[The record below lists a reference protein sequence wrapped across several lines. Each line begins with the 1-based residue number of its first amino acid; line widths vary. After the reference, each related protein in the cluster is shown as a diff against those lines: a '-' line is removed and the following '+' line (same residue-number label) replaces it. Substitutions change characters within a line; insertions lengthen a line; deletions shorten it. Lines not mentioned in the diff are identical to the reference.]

1 MSNTGFSVFDDTA
14 RASLTWIDQ
23 VCEHLGRS
31 ERQDGYQALRG
42 VLHTLRDAMNVEGA
56 ADLGAQLPFLL
67 RGVYYE
73 GWQPRHVP
81 VDMHAADDFLYAV
94 QGRMGLTATD
104 LEAEKAISAVL
115 PVLQSHLTSEEAV
128 HLHHL
133 LPSGLMHLWP
143 EGIAA

>member
-1 MSNTGFSVFDDTA
+1 MANTGFDVFDDTA

-23 VCEHLGRS
+23 VCEHLGRT

-42 VLHTLRDAMNVEGA
+42 VLHTLRDRMHVEGA

-81 VDMHAADDFLYAV
+81 VDIHEKDDFLYAV
-94 QGRMGLTATD
+94 QGRMGVTATD
-104 LEAEKAISAVL
+104 LPAEIAIRAVL
-115 PVLQSHLTSEEAV
+115 PVLQSHLTNGEAE
-128 HLHHL
+128 HIHSL
-133 LPSGLMHLWP
+133 LPAGLANLWP
-143 EGIAA
+143 ERAAA